1 AAPGRRSCGSSD
13 NSIWFSLL
21 SDNEKGDF
29 PGVCASGSCH
39 KLKHPFTEFENVTN
53 NHLQLK
59 AKIIG
64 ANEPLK
70 GRENA

>member
-1 AAPGRRSCGSSD
+1 MSD
-13 NSIWFSLL
+13 NA
-21 SDNEKGDF
+21 KGDF

-39 KLKHPFTEFENVTN
+39 KLKHPFTEVENVTN

-64 ANEPLK
+64 ANGPLK